1 MAPHG
6 ASTAA
11 SAPRD
16 APLVQ
21 RLEALADDVDSF
33 ALPLPT
39 PGAPAAAGVRAAL
52 SSQLQD
58 HLLPRLRRM
67 DAPLLAV
74 VGGSTGAGKST
85 LVNSLL
91 GRVVTTPGVLRPTT
105 RRPTLVHAPADAAW
119 FASREVLPSLPRT
132 TGSPGAETSAGS
144 VPSGGSS
151 AEGGRGVHL
160 VVDAAMPPGFA
171 LLDAPDIDSV
181 VSANRDLAAQL
192 LGAADLWIFVT
203 TAARYGDAVP
213 WSVLAGAAERG
224 TALALVLDRVPAE
237 PADVA
242 EEIAAD
248 LQRLLDEASLASAP
262 LFTVPE
268 SPLSGGLLPPSAT
281 AGLREWLGLV
291 GSDAQRRQEVVRST
305 LTGALASLAPRVE
318 TLAAAAQEQ
327 EGAVAGLRARLD
339 EVYAGARGQLD
350 EHLTDGSVL
359 RGEVLARWQEF
370 VGTGVFITSVQ
381 SAVGRARDSLTR
393 ILTNRP
399 APAQRLDEA
408 VSTGVA
414 ALVLDAAAGA
424 REAAL
429 LAWRADPAGAAVLA
443 AAPPAAR
450 EDVLPTGVRES
461 VERLVRDWQGFVL
474 VLVSEN
480 GQGRRTQARMLSL
493 GISGV
498 GAALMVAVFA
508 GTAGLTG
515 AEVGIAGGTALLS
528 QRVLE
533 AVFGEDAVRRL
544 ATRARD
550 DLSARVK
557 TLMEAQQ
564 ESLAV
569 HLPALDEGLVA
580 RLRAPLDVAVDAP
593 PAVAPAAEPTAG
605 PAAEGGAA

>member
-1 MAPHG
+1 ME
-6 ASTAA
+6 
-11 SAPRD
+11 
-16 APLVQ
+16 
-21 RLEALADDVDSF
+21 RLEALAADVDSL

-39 PGAPAAAGVRAAL
+39 PGAPAAAGVKRAL
-52 SSQLQD
+52 SGQLED

-67 DAPLLAV
+67 DAPLLTV

-132 TGSPGAETSAGS
+132 TGGSAQD
-144 VPSGGSS
+144 GSS
-151 AEGGRGVHL
+151 PSDGSSGAAADDARGVHL
-160 VVDAAMPPGFA
+160 VTDAAMPPGFA

-224 TALALVLDRVPAE
+224 TALALVLDRVPTEPPGVAAE
-237 PADVA
+237 
-242 EEIAAD
+242 ITAD
-248 LQRLLDEASLASAP
+248 LQRLLAEASLGSAP
-262 LFTVPE
+262 LFVVPE

-291 GSDAQRRQEVVRST
+291 GSDAQRRDEVVRAT
-305 LTGALASLAPRVE
+305 LTGALTSLAPRV
-318 TLAAAAQEQ
+318 AALTDAAQEQ
-327 EGAVAGLRARLD
+327 QAAVDALRARLD
-339 EVYAGARGQLD
+339 EIYGGARERLD

-370 VGTGVFITSVQ
+370 VGTGALITSMQ
-381 SAVGRARDSLTR
+381 SAVGRARDALTR
-393 ILTNRP
+393 VVTNRP
-399 APAQRLDEA
+399 APVRRLDEA

-414 ALVLDAAAGA
+414 ALVVDAAAGA
-424 REAAL
+424 REDAL
-429 LAWRADPAGAAVLA
+429 LAWRADPSGAAVLA
-443 AAPPAAR
+443 ASPPEVR
-450 EDVLPTGVRES
+450 DDVLPDRALEQ

-474 VLVSEN
+474 NLVSEN

-493 GISGV
+493 GVSGV

-515 AEVGIAGGTALLS
+515 AEVGIAGGTAVLS

-544 ATRARD
+544 ATEARA
-550 DLSARVK
+550 DLSERVAR
-557 TLMEAQQ
+557 LMDGQRDA
-564 ESLAV
+564 LASR
-569 HLPALDEGLVA
+569 LPALDEGLVA
-580 RLRAPLDVAVDAP
+580 RLRAPLDVAVTSATADRADPDA
-593 PAVAPAAEPTAG
+593 ADRAG
-605 PAAEGGAA
+605 GGS